1 MADFGYI
8 AADQMDQALF
18 AALWSALDQQPLGTV
33 SLEQLADEAGLA
45 LSSLYVRYA
54 DSDAVLL
61 SALRALRARRADNKT
76 ASLSA

>member
-1 MADFGYI
+1 MTDFGYI

-45 LSSLYVRYA
+45 LTSLYV
-54 DSDAVLL
+54 L
-61 SALRALRARRADNKT
+61 SLIHISEPTRPY
-76 ASLSA
+76 